1 MKNWNKWISGFIT
14 GSFMMLLLLMVLPA
28 SEAQQE
34 GAALDAFQ
42 RRITQLEKQNQ
53 QYYTAIQDLYQKVE
67 QLNNRV
73 TTVQQGLSSQIQQ
86 ISTQTNAFRQQMGN
100 RIQSQ
105 QQSIQQMKNEDDDK
119 RGGISGYPYI
129 KSIRQ
134 TRDGRMIYDYEYTR

>member
-1 MKNWNKWISGFIT
+1 MKNWNRWISGFIT
-14 GSFMMLLLLMVLPA
+14 GTFMMLLLLLVLPA

-53 QYYTAIQDLYQKVE
+53 QYSTAIQDLYQKVE

-73 TTVQQGLSSQIQQ
+73 TTAVQGLSSQIQQ
-86 ISTQTNAFRQQMGN
+86 ISTQNNAFQQQVGN

-105 QQSIQQMKNEDDDK
+105 QQTIQQMKSEDENK
-119 RGGISGYPYI
+119 RGAISGYPYI

-134 TRDGRMIYDYEYTR
+134 TRDGRMIYDYEYNR

>member
-1 MKNWNKWISGFIT
+1 MKNWNRWISGFIT
-14 GSFMMLLLLMVLPA
+14 GTFMMLLLLMVLPA

-53 QYYTAIQDLYQKVE
+53 QYHSAIQDLYQKVE

-73 TTVQQGLSSQIQQ
+73 TTVVQSLSSQIQQ
-86 ISTQTNAFRQQMGN
+86 IATQNNAFQQQVGN

-105 QQSIQQMKNEDDDK
+105 QKSIQQMKSEDENK

-134 TRDGRMIYDYEYTR
+134 TRDGRMIYDYEYNR